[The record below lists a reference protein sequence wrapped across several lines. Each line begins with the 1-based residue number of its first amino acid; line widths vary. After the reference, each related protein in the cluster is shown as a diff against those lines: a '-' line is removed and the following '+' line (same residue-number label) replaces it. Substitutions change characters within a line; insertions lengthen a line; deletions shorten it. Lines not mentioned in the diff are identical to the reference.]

1 MLSMNSSA
9 GGNQSKRSYSAS
21 SPDGKKS
28 AHATDLTRRIS
39 QIKVKQ
45 SKRQA
50 SQVALKTARA
60 SSTFAQMTGGI
71 QSGVFMSSLKPLTQ
85 RE

>member
-1 MLSMNSSA
+1 MNSDA

-21 SPDGKKS
+21 PPDGKKS
-28 AHATDLTRRIS
+28 AYTTDLTSKLS

-50 SQVALKTARA
+50 SQVACQTARA
-60 SSTFAQMTGGI
+60 SSTFLKMTGGI
-71 QSGVFMSSLKPLTQ
+71 QSGVFMRSMKPLTQ